1 MSIKDRITNAKKA
14 KQEIPQEKDFSEFNI
29 SILKLLDLI
38 KTVESPEKLGLIV
51 KEIAKFLENFAT
63 ENMAVTISGDLDCGK
78 QALLSCLLAGVIEER
93 TEYLQRELNASMD
106 STIDEIT
113 PAESPETEEE
123 TLVDVEQQ
131 VQELPIESAQAA
143 VEEQKP
149 EDPPMVKKR
158 KTLRQKLKG
167 M

>member
-1 MSIKDRITNAKKA
+1 
-14 KQEIPQEKDFSEFNI
+14 
-29 SILKLLDLI
+29 
-38 KTVESPEKLGLIV
+38 
-51 KEIAKFLENFAT
+51 
-63 ENMAVTISGDLDCGK
+63 
-78 QALLSCLLAGVIEER
+78 
-93 TEYLQRELNASMD
+93 MD

-131 VQELPIESAQAA
+131 VQELPIESAQAD
-143 VEEQKP
+143 VEEQEP